1 MGLTLIYTSGN
12 YWRRNSPQPDKNDK
26 MSTAVKQFHEEEA
39 IGKTYDLQVA
49 RRLLKYLK
57 PYIRILIPALLL
69 TLALNLLGV
78 LQPKFTQYAIDWYIL
93 PGKLDGLS
101 LLVLLYVGVQFFRL
115 VFSYF
120 QAILLNTVG
129 QYVMFDIRREL
140 YDKLQHQEIAY
151 YDRNPVGR
159 IMTRLT
165 TDVDALNELF
175 TQGVTDLL
183 GDLVM
188 IVAIISM
195 MMWMDPLLTLV
206 TLLTVPMLF
215 AATTW
220 FRKGAR
226 RGYDMVRTRIARINA
241 FLQEHFAGAQTVQIF
256 NAEIKSLN
264 KFRKINDEHRRANLD
279 TIFYYAVFF
288 PLVDFIGAVGIAL
301 IIWYGGYRVMQ
312 NTPGN
317 TVLTLGALV
326 AFIQYSGFLFQPIR
340 DISDKYNV
348 LQSAVVASHRIFKT
362 LDLPIAILNPN
373 RPLKS
378 GRARGRI
385 EFQNVWFAYKDEEW
399 VLKDVSFTVEP
410 GQSIALVGHTGSGKT
425 TITNL
430 LMRFY
435 DIQRGRILLD
445 GTDLRDWDLKSL
457 RQNFAVVL
465 QEVFLF
471 SGTVEGNI
479 RLGREE
485 ISEER
490 VVWAAREVHADRFI
504 GRLKDGY
511 KAEVRERGA
520 GLSVGQ
526 KQLISFAR
534 ALAFDP
540 ALLILDEATSSIDT
554 ETEQLIQQAIE
565 RVMRDRTSIVVAHR
579 LSTIQNA
586 DRIIV
591 LHHGEIREQGNHQ
604 ELLLQRGL
612 YWRLYKLQY
621 ADGSRIEKK
630 TAELEE
636 PELIQTDR
644 LQFSE

>member
-1 MGLTLIYTSGN
+1 
-12 YWRRNSPQPDKNDK
+12 

-39 IGKTYDLQVA
+39 IGKTYDFQVA
-49 RRLLKYLK
+49 RRLLRYLR
-57 PYIRILIPALLL
+57 PYVRLLVPALLL
-69 TLALNLLGV
+69 TLALNLLGI
-78 LQPKFTQYAIDWYIL
+78 LQPKFTQYAIDWHIL
-93 PGKLDGLS
+93 PRRLDGLN
-101 LLVLLYVGVQFFRL
+101 LLVALFFGSQLLRL
-115 VFSYF
+115 IFSYYQSIF
-120 QAILLNTVG
+120 LNSVG
-129 QYVMFDIRREL
+129 QYVMFDMRKEL
-140 YDKLQHQEIAY
+140 YDKLQHQEVAY

-165 TDVDALNELF
+165 SDVDALNELF
-175 TQGVTDLL
+175 TAGVTDLL

-188 IVAIISM
+188 IVAIISVM
-195 MMWMDPLLTLV
+195 LWMDVRLTLV
-206 TLLTVPMLF
+206 TLLTVPLLF

-220 FRKGAR
+220 FRRGAR
-226 RGYDMVRTRIARINA
+226 RGYDLVRTRIARINA

-256 NAEIKSLN
+256 NAENKSLN
-264 KFRKINDEHRRANLD
+264 TFDGINNEYRRANID

-288 PLVDFIGAVGIAL
+288 PLVDLIGAVGIAL
-301 IIWYGGYRVMQ
+301 IIWYGGFRVM
-312 NTPGN
+312 GGA
-317 TVLTLGALV
+317 LSLGALV
-326 AFIQYSGFLFQPIR
+326 AFIQYSQSLFQPIR

-348 LQSAVVASHRIFKT
+348 LQAAVVASHRIFKT
-362 LDLPIAILNPN
+362 LDLPIAILPPEK
-373 RPLKS
+373 PLKAD
-378 GRARGRI
+378 RARGRI
-385 EFQNVWFAYKDEEW
+385 EFQNVWFAYKDEDW

-445 GTDLRDWDLKSL
+445 GVDLRDWDLRAL
-457 RQNFAVVL
+457 RENFAVVL

-485 ISEER
+485 ITEDR
-490 VVWAAREVHADRFI
+490 VRWAAQEVHADGFI
-504 GRLKDGY
+504 NRLKGDY

-554 ETEQLIQQAIE
+554 ETEQLIQRAIE

-591 LHHGEIREQGNHQ
+591 LHHGEIREQGTHQ
-604 ELLLQRGL
+604 ELLAERGF
-612 YWRLYKLQY
+612 YWKLYKLQY
-621 ADGSRIEKK
+621 ADPTYREAV
-630 TAELEE
+630 T
-636 PELIQTDR
+636 
-644 LQFSE
+644 

>member
-1 MGLTLIYTSGN
+1 MA
-12 YWRRNSPQPDKNDK
+12 
-26 MSTAVKQFHEEEA
+26 TAVTQFHEEEA

-49 RRLLKYLK
+49 RRLLRYLR
-57 PYIRILIPALLL
+57 PYVRLLIPALLL

-78 LQPKFTQYAIDWYIL
+78 LQPKFTQYAIDWHIL
-93 PGKLDGLS
+93 PRKFEGLG
-101 LLVLLYVGVQFFRL
+101 LLVALYFVAQFARL

-120 QAILLNTVG
+120 QSILLNSVG
-129 QYVMFDIRREL
+129 QYVMFDMRKEL
-140 YDKLQHQEIAY
+140 YGKLQRQEVAY

-165 TDVDALNELF
+165 SDVDALNELF
-175 TQGVTDLL
+175 TAGVTDLL

-188 IVAIISM
+188 IIAIITVM
-195 MMWMDPLLTLV
+195 LWMDVRLTLV

-220 FRKGAR
+220 FRRGAR
-226 RGYDMVRTRIARINA
+226 RGYDLVRTRIARINA
-241 FLQEHFAGAQTVQIF
+241 FLQEHFAGAQTVQMF
-256 NAEIKSLN
+256 NAEAKSLAT
-264 KFRKINDEHRRANLD
+264 FDRINNEYRRANID

-288 PLVDFIGAVGIAL
+288 PLVDLIGAVGVAL

-312 NTPGN
+312 NTPGH

-326 AFIQYSGFLFQPIR
+326 AFIQYSQALFQPIR

-348 LQSAVVASHRIFKT
+348 LQAAVVASHRIFKT
-362 LDLPIAILNPN
+362 LDLPIAILTPEK
-373 RPLKS
+373 PLKAD
-378 GRARGRI
+378 RARGRI
-385 EFQNVWFAYKDEEW
+385 EFQNVWFAYKDEDW

-445 GTDLRDWDLKSL
+445 GVDLRDWDLKAL
-457 RQNFAVVL
+457 RENFAVVL

-471 SGTVEGNI
+471 SGTVAGNI
-479 RLGREE
+479 RLGRSE

-490 VVWAAREVHADRFI
+490 VRWAAREVHADGFI
-504 GRLKDGY
+504 SRLKDNY

-554 ETEQLIQQAIE
+554 ETEQLIQRAIE

-579 LSTIQNA
+579 LSTVQNA

-591 LHHGEIREQGNHQ
+591 LHHGEIREQGTHQ
-604 ELLLQRGL
+604 ELLAERGL
-612 YWRLYKLQY
+612 YWKLYKLQY
-621 ADGSRIEKK
+621 ADPSYREAV
-630 TAELEE
+630 T
-636 PELIQTDR
+636 
-644 LQFSE
+644 

>member
-1 MGLTLIYTSGN
+1 
-12 YWRRNSPQPDKNDK
+12 

-39 IGKTYDLQVA
+39 IGKTYDFQVA
-49 RRLLKYLK
+49 RRLLRYLK
-57 PYIRILIPALLL
+57 PYVRLLVPALLL

-78 LQPKFTQYAIDWYIL
+78 LQPKFTQYAIDLHIL
-93 PGKLDGLS
+93 PRRTDGLM
-101 LLVLLYVGVQFFRL
+101 LLVGLFLGTQLLRL

-120 QAILLNTVG
+120 QAILVNSVG
-129 QYVMFDIRREL
+129 QYVMFDIRKEL
-140 YDKLQHQEIAY
+140 YDKLQHQEVAY

-165 TDVDALNELF
+165 TDVDALNQLF
-175 TQGVTDLL
+175 TEGVTDLL

-188 IVAIISM
+188 IVAIISVM
-195 MMWMDPLLTLV
+195 LWMDVKLTLIS
-206 TLLTVPMLF
+206 LLTVPMLF

-220 FRKGAR
+220 FRRGAR
-226 RGYDMVRTRIARINA
+226 KGYDLVRTRIARINA

-256 NAEIKSLN
+256 NAEAKSLRT
-264 KFRKINDEHRRANLD
+264 FDRINDEYRKANLD

-288 PLVDFIGAVGIAL
+288 PLVDLIGAIGVAL

-312 NTPGN
+312 NTPEH

-326 AFIQYSGFLFQPIR
+326 AFIQYSQSLFQPIR

-348 LQSAVVASHRIFKT
+348 LQAAVVASHRIFKT
-362 LDLPIAILNPN
+362 LDQPIAIVTPEQ
-373 RPLKS
+373 PLKAE
-378 GRARGRI
+378 RARGRI
-385 EFQNVWFAYKDEEW
+385 EFQNVWFAYKDEDW

-435 DIQRGRILLD
+435 DIQRGKILLD
-445 GTDLRDWDLKSL
+445 GVDLRDWDLTAL

-471 SGTVEGNI
+471 SGTIEGNI
-479 RLGREE
+479 RLGRED
-485 ISEER
+485 ITEER
-490 VVWAAREVHADRFI
+490 VRWAAQEVHADRFI
-504 GRLKDGY
+504 RRLKDDY

-554 ETEQLIQQAIE
+554 ETEQLIQRAIE

-591 LHHGEIREQGNHQ
+591 LHHGEIREQGTHQ
-604 ELLLQRGL
+604 ELLAERGL
-612 YWRLYKLQY
+612 YWKLYKLQY
-621 ADGSRIEKK
+621 ADSSRSSYESSDMIRDINRE
-630 TAELEE
+630 AVM
-636 PELIQTDR
+636 
-644 LQFSE
+644 

>member
-1 MGLTLIYTSGN
+1 
-12 YWRRNSPQPDKNDK
+12 

-39 IGKTYDLQVA
+39 IGKTYDFQVA
-49 RRLLKYLK
+49 RRLLRYLR
-57 PYIRILIPALLL
+57 PYVRLLIPALIL
-69 TLALNLLGV
+69 TLLLNLLGV
-78 LQPKFTQYAIDWYIL
+78 LPPKFTQYAIDWHIVPREYE
-93 PGKLDGLS
+93 GLGQ
-101 LLVLLYVGVQFFRL
+101 LVGVYFTVQVLRLVL
-115 VFSYF
+115 SYF
-120 QAILLNTVG
+120 QTVLLNTVG
-129 QYVMFDIRREL
+129 QYVMFDLRRQL
-140 YDKLQHQEIAY
+140 YEKLQNQEVAY

-165 TDVDALNELF
+165 NDVDSLNELF
-175 TQGVTDLL
+175 TAGITDLL
-183 GDLVM
+183 GDVVM
-188 IVAIISM
+188 IFAIIGVM
-195 MMWMDPLLTLV
+195 LYMDVRLTLV

-256 NAEIKSLN
+256 NAEQKSVR
-264 KFRKINDEHRRANLD
+264 KFQEINADYRKANID

-288 PLVDFIGAVGIAL
+288 PLVDLIGATGIAL

-312 NTPGN
+312 NTPGQ

-362 LDLPIAILNPN
+362 LDLPIAVTTPAS
-373 RPLKS
+373 PLKS
-378 GRARGRI
+378 GRAVGRI
-385 EFQNVWFAYKDEEW
+385 EFQNVWFAYRDDDW
-399 VLKDVSFTVEP
+399 ILKDVSFTVEP

-435 DIQRGRILLD
+435 DVQRGRILLD
-445 GTDLRDWDLKSL
+445 GVDLRDWDLRSL
-457 RQNFAVVL
+457 RENFAVVL
-465 QEVFLF
+465 QEIFLF
-471 SGTVEGNI
+471 SGTIEGNI
-479 RLGREE
+479 RLGRAD

-490 VVWAAREVHADRFI
+490 IKWAAREVRAEPFI
-504 GRLKDGY
+504 LRLNKDY
-511 KAEVRERGA
+511 KAEVKERGA

-540 ALLILDEATSSIDT
+540 AILILDEATSSIDT

-565 RVMRDRTSIVVAHR
+565 RVMRNRTSIVVAHR
-579 LSTIQNA
+579 LSTIQRA
-586 DRIIV
+586 DQIIV
-591 LHHGEIREQGNHQ
+591 LHHGEIREQGTHQ
-604 ELLLQRGL
+604 ELLAQHGL
-612 YWRLYKLQY
+612 YWKLFKLQY
-621 ADGSRIEKK
+621 AVGGRRE
-630 TAELEE
+630 TPELPPGEE
-636 PELIQTDR
+636 PAAQPAG
-644 LQFSE
+644 QFSE

>member
-1 MGLTLIYTSGN
+1 MAI
-12 YWRRNSPQPDKNDK
+12 
-26 MSTAVKQFHEEEA
+26 AAKQFHEEEA
-39 IGKTYDLQVA
+39 IGKTYDFQVG
-49 RRLLKYLK
+49 RRLLRYLK
-57 PYIRILIPALLL
+57 PYMRLLVPALVL
-69 TLALNLLGV
+69 TLALNLLGT

-93 PGKLDGLS
+93 PRKTDGLI
-101 LLVLLYVGVQFFRL
+101 LLVGLFVGVQFLRL

-120 QAILLNTVG
+120 QAVFLNTVG

-188 IVAIISM
+188 IIAIIGVM
-195 MMWMDPLLTLV
+195 LWMDIRLTIV
-206 TLLTVPMLF
+206 TLLTVPLLF

-226 RGYDMVRTRIARINA
+226 KGYDMVRTRIARINA

-256 NAEIKSLN
+256 NAERKSLE
-264 KFRKINDEHRRANLD
+264 KFREINADYRKANID

-312 NTPGN
+312 NA
-317 TVLTLGALV
+317 LTLGALV

-340 DISDKYNV
+340 FV
-348 LQSAVVASHRIFKT
+348 
-362 LDLPIAILNPN
+362 
-373 RPLKS
+373 
-378 GRARGRI
+378 
-385 EFQNVWFAYKDEEW
+385 EFQNVWFAYKDEDW
-399 VLKDVSFTVEP
+399 VLKDVSFSVSP

-445 GTDLRDWDLKSL
+445 GVDLRDWDLVSL

-465 QEVFLF
+465 QDVFLF

-479 RLGREE
+479 RLGRKE
-485 ISEER
+485 IPESR
-490 VVWAAREVHADRFI
+490 VKWAAQEVHANRFI
-504 GRLKDGY
+504 ERLKDTY
-511 KAEVRERGA
+511 KAEVKERGA

-540 ALLILDEATSSIDT
+540 TLLILDEATSSIDT

-565 RVMRDRTSIVVAHR
+565 RVMRDRTSIIVAHR
-579 LSTIQNA
+579 LSTIQRA

-591 LHHGEIREQGNHQ
+591 LHHGEIREQGSHQ
-604 ELLLQRGL
+604 ELLAQRGL
-612 YWRLYKLQY
+612 YWKLYKLQY
-621 ADGSRIEKK
+621 ADTTNRQGREFEE
-630 TAELEE
+630 ADE
-636 PELIQTDR
+636 PELPASR

>member
-1 MGLTLIYTSGN
+1 
-12 YWRRNSPQPDKNDK
+12 

-39 IGKTYDLQVA
+39 IGKTYDFQVA
-49 RRLLKYLK
+49 RRLLRYLR
-57 PYIRILIPALLL
+57 PYVRLLVPALFL

-78 LQPKFTQYAIDWYIL
+78 LQPKFTQYAIDWHIL
-93 PGKLDGLS
+93 PRKLDGLGFLVALFFGTQ
-101 LLVLLYVGVQFFRL
+101 LLRL
-115 VFSYF
+115 IFSYF
-120 QAILLNTVG
+120 QAILLNSVG
-129 QYVMFDIRREL
+129 QYVMFDMRKEL
-140 YDKLQHQEIAY
+140 YDKLQHQEVAY

-165 TDVDALNELF
+165 SDVDALNELF

-188 IVAIISM
+188 IVAIVTVM
-195 MMWMDPLLTLV
+195 LYMDVRLTLV
-206 TLLTVPMLF
+206 TLLTVPLLF
-215 AATTW
+215 GATTW
-220 FRKGAR
+220 FRRGAR
-226 RGYDMVRTRIARINA
+226 RGYDLVRTRIARINA

-256 NAEIKSLN
+256 NAEDKSLRTFTN
-264 KFRKINDEHRRANLD
+264 INDEYRRANID

-288 PLVDFIGAVGIAL
+288 PLVDLIGAIGVAL

-326 AFIQYSGFLFQPIR
+326 AFIQYSQALFQPIR

-348 LQSAVVASHRIFKT
+348 LQAAVVASHRIFRT
-362 LDLPIAILNPN
+362 LDLPIAIVTPEK
-373 RPLKS
+373 PLKAE
-378 GRARGRI
+378 RARGRI
-385 EFQNVWFAYKDEEW
+385 EFQNVWFAYKDDDW

-445 GTDLRDWDLKSL
+445 GVDLRDWDLQAL

-485 ISEER
+485 ITEER
-490 VVWAAREVHADRFI
+490 VRWAAREVHAEGFI
-504 GRLKDGY
+504 SRLKDDY

-526 KQLISFAR
+526 KQLVSFAR

-554 ETEQLIQQAIE
+554 ETEQLIQRAIE

-591 LHHGEIREQGNHQ
+591 LHHGEIREQGTHQ
-604 ELLLQRGL
+604 ELLAQRGL
-612 YWRLYKLQY
+612 YWKLYKLQY
-621 ADGSRIEKK
+621 ADPAYRE
-630 TAELEE
+630 TV
-636 PELIQTDR
+636 T
-644 LQFSE
+644 

>member
-1 MGLTLIYTSGN
+1 
-12 YWRRNSPQPDKNDK
+12 

-39 IGKTYDLQVA
+39 IGKTYDFRVA
-49 RRLLKYLK
+49 RRLLRYLRPYLK
-57 PYIRILIPALLL
+57 FLIPAIFL
-69 TLALNLLGV
+69 TFALNLLGI

-93 PGKLDGLS
+93 PGQYAGLKL
-101 LLVLLYVGVQFFRL
+101 LLVLYASVQILRFM
-115 VFSYF
+115 FSYF
-120 QAILLNTVG
+120 QALLLNTVG
-129 QYVMFDIRREL
+129 QYVMFDMRREL
-140 YDKLQHQEIAY
+140 YDKLQHQEVAY

-165 TDVDALNELF
+165 SDVDALNELF
-175 TQGVTDLL
+175 TAGVTDLL

-188 IVAIISM
+188 IIAIIAAM
-195 MMWMDPLLTLV
+195 LWMDVRLTLV

-215 AATTW
+215 VATSW

-226 RGYDMVRTRIARINA
+226 KGYDMVRTRLARINS

-256 NAEIKSLN
+256 NAENKSSK
-264 KFRKINDEHRRANLD
+264 KFQEINAEYRKANID

-288 PLVDFIGAVGIAL
+288 PLVDFIGAVGVAL

-312 NTPGN
+312 NTPEQ

-362 LDLPIAILNPN
+362 LDLPIAITSPSTP
-373 RPLKS
+373 RKS
-378 GRARGRI
+378 GRAQGQI
-385 EFQNVWFAYKDEEW
+385 EFENVWFAYKDEDW
-399 VLKDVSFTVEP
+399 VLKDVSFTVQP
-410 GQSIALVGHTGSGKT
+410 GQSVALVGHTGSGKT

-435 DIQRGRILLD
+435 DVQRGRILLD
-445 GTDLRDWDLKSL
+445 GVDIREWDLQSL
-457 RQNFAVVL
+457 RENFAVVL
-465 QEVFLF
+465 QEIFLF

-479 RLGREE
+479 RLGRKD

-490 VVWAAREVHADRFI
+490 IHWAAREVRAEPFI
-504 GRLKDGY
+504 MRLQQGY
-511 KAEVRERGA
+511 QAEVKERGA

-534 ALAFDP
+534 AMAFDP
-540 ALLILDEATSSIDT
+540 AILILDEATSSIDT
-554 ETEQLIQQAIE
+554 ETERLIQQAIE

-579 LSTIQNA
+579 LSTVQRA
-586 DRIIV
+586 DQIIV
-591 LHHGEIREQGNHQ
+591 LHHGEIREQGTHQ
-604 ELLLQRGL
+604 ELLAHHGL
-612 YWRLYKLQY
+612 YWKLYKLQY
-621 ADGSRIEKK
+621 ADSMRREIPPTPPG
-630 TAELEE
+630 EE
-636 PELIQTDR
+636 DVALPAG
-644 LQFSE
+644 QFSE

>member
-1 MGLTLIYTSGN
+1 
-12 YWRRNSPQPDKNDK
+12 

-39 IGKTYDLQVA
+39 IGKTYDFQVA
-49 RRLLKYLK
+49 RRLLKYLR
-57 PYIRILIPALLL
+57 PYLRMLIPALVL
-69 TLALNLLGV
+69 TLVLNLLGI

-93 PGKLDGLS
+93 PGKAEGLM
-101 LLVLLYVGVQFFRL
+101 LLVGLFAGVQFLRF
-115 VFSYF
+115 VFSYL
-120 QAILLNTVG
+120 QAVLLNTVG

-140 YDKLQHQEIAY
+140 YNKLQHQEVAY

-165 TDVDALNELF
+165 NDVDSLNELF
-175 TQGVTDLL
+175 TQGVTDVL
-183 GDLVM
+183 GDVVM
-188 IVAIISM
+188 IVAIIGVM
-195 MMWMDPLLTLV
+195 LWMDVRLTLV
-206 TLLTVPMLF
+206 TLLTVPMLLG
-215 AATTW
+215 ATTW

-226 RGYDMVRTRIARINA
+226 VGYDMVRTRIARINA

-256 NAEIKSLN
+256 NAEAKSLQ
-264 KFRKINDEHRRANLD
+264 KFDHINSDYRKANIE

-312 NTPGN
+312 NTPTH

-362 LDLPIAILNPN
+362 LDLPTNIKTPEK
-373 RPLKS
+373 PLKS

-385 EFQNVWFAYKDEEW
+385 EFENVWFAYKGEDW
-399 VLKDVSFTVEP
+399 VLKDVSFTVSP

-435 DIQRGRILLD
+435 DVQRGRILLD
-445 GTDLRDWDLKSL
+445 GVDLKDWDLQSL

-465 QEVFLF
+465 QDIFLF
-471 SGTVEGNI
+471 SGTVESNI
-479 RLGREE
+479 RLGRDD
-485 ISEER
+485 ISDER
-490 VVWAAREVHADRFI
+490 VTWAAKEVHANKFI
-504 GRLKDGY
+504 ERLKQGY
-511 KAEVRERGA
+511 KAEVKERGA

-579 LSTIQNA
+579 LSTIQRA
-586 DRIIV
+586 DQIIV
-591 LHHGEIREQGNHQ
+591 LHHGEIREQGTHQ
-604 ELLLQRGL
+604 KLLAARGI
-612 YWRLYKLQY
+612 YWKLYKLQY
-621 ADGSRIEKK
+621 TDGARPQASVLPPE
-630 TAELEE
+630 EE
-636 PELIQTDR
+636 PAIR
-644 LQFSE
+644 PAASRMQFSE

>member
-1 MGLTLIYTSGN
+1 
-12 YWRRNSPQPDKNDK
+12 

-49 RRLLKYLK
+49 RRLLKYLR
-57 PYIRILIPALLL
+57 PYLRSLVSAIVLTLLVNWLL
-69 TLALNLLGV
+69 T
-78 LQPKFTQYAIDWYIL
+78 LQPKFTQWAIDWYIL
-93 PGKLDGLS
+93 PRTTDGLG
-101 LLVLLYVGVQFFRL
+101 LLVALYLGTQVLRL
-115 VFSYF
+115 SLSYL
-120 QAILLNTVG
+120 QSILVNTVG
-129 QYVMFDIRREL
+129 QYTMFDLRREL
-140 YDKLQHQEIAY
+140 YTKLQQQEVAY

-165 TDVDALNELF
+165 SDVDALNQLF
-175 TQGVTDLL
+175 TEGVTDLM
-183 GDLVM
+183 GDLVI
-188 IVAIISM
+188 IVTIIVVM
-195 MMWMDPLLTLV
+195 LWMDVRLTV
-206 TLLTVPMLF
+206 ISLLTVPLLF

-226 RGYDMVRTRIARINA
+226 RGYELVRTRIARINA
-241 FLQEHFAGAQTVQIF
+241 YLQEHFAGAQTVQIF
-256 NAEIKSLN
+256 NAETKSLRA
-264 KFRKINDEHRRANLD
+264 FDRINEDYRRANID

-288 PLVDFIGAVGIAL
+288 PLVDLIGAIGVAL
-301 IIWYGGYRVMQ
+301 IIWYGGYRVM
-312 NTPGN
+312 NSA
-317 TVLTLGALV
+317 LSLGALV
-326 AFIQYSGFLFQPIR
+326 AFIQYSQALFQPIR
-340 DISDKYNV
+340 DLSDKYNV
-348 LQSAVVASHRIFKT
+348 LQAAVVASHRIFKT
-362 LDLPIAILNPN
+362 LDLPIAITTPEK
-373 RPLKS
+373 PLKAE
-378 GRARGRI
+378 RARGRI
-385 EFQNVWFAYKDEEW
+385 EFQNVWFAYKDEDW

-445 GTDLRDWDLKSL
+445 GVDLRDWDLKAL

-471 SGTVEGNI
+471 SGTIEGNI
-479 RLGREE
+479 RLGRQE
-485 ISEER
+485 ITEDR
-490 VVWAAREVHADRFI
+490 VRWAAREVHADGFI
-504 GRLKDGY
+504 RRLKDDY
-511 KAEVRERGA
+511 QAEVRERGA

-554 ETEQLIQQAIE
+554 ETEQLIQRAIE

-591 LHHGEIREQGNHQ
+591 LHHGEIREQGSHQ
-604 ELLLQRGL
+604 ELLAERGL
-612 YWRLYKLQY
+612 YWKLYKLQY
-621 ADGSRIEKK
+621 ADSNKSV
-630 TAELEE
+630 L
-636 PELIQTDR
+636 TDV
-644 LQFSE
+644 

>member
-1 MGLTLIYTSGN
+1 
-12 YWRRNSPQPDKNDK
+12 

-39 IGKTYDLQVA
+39 IGKTYDFQVA
-49 RRLLKYLK
+49 RRLLRYLK
-57 PYIRILIPALLL
+57 PYIRLLIPALLL
-69 TLALNLLGV
+69 TLVLNLLGV

-93 PGKLDGLS
+93 PGKLDGLL

-115 VFSYF
+115 VFAYF

-195 MMWMDPLLTLV
+195 MMWMDPWLTLV

-256 NAEIKSLN
+256 NAEIKSLS
-264 KFRKINDEHRRANLD
+264 KFRKINDEHRRANID

-312 NTPGN
+312 NTPGH

-326 AFIQYSGFLFQPIR
+326 AFLQYSGFLFQPIR

-348 LQSAVVASHRIFKT
+348 LQAAVVASHRIFKA
-362 LDLPIAILNPN
+362 LDLPIAIINPD

-378 GRARGRI
+378 GRAQGRI
-385 EFQNVWFAYKDEEW
+385 EFQNVWFAYKDEDW

-435 DIQRGRILLD
+435 DIQRGKILLD

-479 RLGREE
+479 RLGRDE

-490 VVWAAREVHADRFI
+490 VEWAAKEVHADRFI

-511 KAEVRERGA
+511 KSEVRERGA

-554 ETEQLIQQAIE
+554 ETEQLIQRAIE

-621 ADGSRIEKK
+621 ADSSRTVRREGEQEPDIIEP
-630 TAELEE
+630 A
-636 PELIQTDR
+636 TDR